1 MIIDRE
7 IEKYF
12 KDFKTYIENNKN
24 IDSEKVYNKIKE
36 NMKLLGYKEI
46 NFNNSYFNNSY
57 IENVDIYTIKYH
69 KFDTICSENCIEYVI
84 NITLFDNNDTNK
96 VSLSVNY
103 SEIKTTQKTL
113 F

>member
-12 KDFKTYIENNKN
+12 KDLKNYVENNKN
-24 IDSEKVYNKIKE
+24 ENSEKLYSKIKE
-36 NMKLLGYKEI
+36 NMKLLGYSEI
-46 NFNNSYFNNSY
+46 SFNNSYLKN
-57 IENVDIYTIKYH
+57 IDIYTIKYH
-69 KFDTICSENCIEYVI
+69 KFNTVFRENCIEYVI
-84 NITLFDNNDTNK
+84 NITIFNNDNTNEL
-96 VSLSVNY
+96 SLSVNY

>member
-1 MIIDRE
+1 MIVDTK

-12 KDFKTYIENNKN
+12 KNLKTYIENNKN
-24 IDSEKVYNKIKE
+24 ENSEKVYNKIKE

-46 NFNNSYFNNSY
+46 SFNNSY
-57 IENVDIYTIKYH
+57 IKNVDIYTIKYH
-69 KFDTICSENCIEYVI
+69 KFDTVFRENCIEYVI
-84 NITLFDNNDTNK
+84 NITLFDNNDTNEL
-96 VSLSVNY
+96 SLSVNY

>member
-46 NFNNSYFNNSY
+46 SFNNSY

-69 KFDTICSENCIEYVI
+69 KFDNNDTICSENCIEYVI

-96 VSLSVNY
+96 ISLSVNY